1 LQSGLVN
8 PKNLFIKIFQMGISS
23 KLQAGS
29 VYFLTMTVVDWVDIF
44 TREDY
49 RYIII
54 DSLKY
59 CQKEKG
65 LEVYAWCLMTNHLH
79 LIASA
84 KENEPF
90 SLSDILRD
98 FKKFTSKAIVAKIK
112 EIPESRR
119 KWLLDRFEFAGKY
132 NNKIEF
138 YKFWQDGNDPKEIY
152 SAEFLQQK
160 IAYIHDNP
168 VRAGWV
174 NEPQH
179 YKYSSA
185 IDYANGKGLIDII
198 FAY

>member
-1 LQSGLVN
+1 MSI
-8 PKNLFIKIFQMGISS
+8 KNKIESNSI
-23 KLQAGS
+23 
-29 VYFLTMTVVDWVDIF
+29 YFLTMTVVDWVDIF

-65 LEVYAWCLMTNHLH
+65 LEVYSWCLMTNHLH
-79 LIASA
+79 LIAAA
-84 KENEPF
+84 KENGPF
-90 SLSDILRD
+90 TLSDILRD
-98 FKKFTSKAIVAKIK
+98 FKKFTSKTIIERIK

-119 KWLLDRFEFAGKY
+119 KWLLDRFEFAGRY
-132 NNKIEF
+132 NKKIEF
-138 YKFWQDGNDPKEIY
+138 YKFWQDGNKPKEVY
-152 SAEFLQQK
+152 SEEFLQQK

-174 NEPQH
+174 NEQQY

-185 IDYANGKGLIDII
+185 IDYAGEKGIIDVIL
-198 FAY
+198 AY

>member
-1 LQSGLVN
+1 
-8 PKNLFIKIFQMGISS
+8 MGI
-23 KLQAGS
+23 KNKIEAGNI
-29 VYFLTMTVVDWVDIF
+29 YFLAMTVVDWVDIF

-49 RYIII
+49 RFVIV

-65 LEVYAWCLMTNHLH
+65 FEIYAWCLMSNHLH

-84 KENEPF
+84 KENGKY

-98 FKKFTSKAIVAKIK
+98 FKKFTSKAVVQKIV

-119 KWLLDRFEFAGKY
+119 KWLLDRFEFAGRY
-132 NNKIEF
+132 NKKIEY
-138 YKFWQDGNDPKEIY
+138 YKFWQDGNEAKEIF
-152 SAEFLQQK
+152 SSDFLQQK
-160 IAYIHDNP
+160 LAYIHDNP

-174 NEPQH
+174 LEQQY

-185 IDYANGKGLIDII
+185 IDYSGGKGLIDVI
-198 FAY
+198 FAD

>member
-1 LQSGLVN
+1 MSI
-8 PKNLFIKIFQMGISS
+8 KNKIESNSI
-23 KLQAGS
+23 
-29 VYFLTMTVVDWVDIF
+29 YFLTMTVVDWVDIF

-65 LEVYAWCLMTNHLH
+65 LEVYSWCLMTNHLH
-79 LIASA
+79 LIAAA
-84 KENEPF
+84 KENGPF
-90 SLSDILRD
+90 TLSDILRD
-98 FKKFTSKAIVAKIK
+98 FKKFTSKTIIERIK

-119 KWLLDRFEFAGKY
+119 KWLLDRFEFAGRY
-132 NNKIEF
+132 NKKIEF
-138 YKFWQDGNDPKEIY
+138 YKFWQDGNEPKEVY
-152 SAEFLQQK
+152 SEEFLQQK

-174 NEPQH
+174 NEQQY

-185 IDYANGKGLIDII
+185 IDYAGEKGIIDVIL
-198 FAY
+198 AY

>member
-1 LQSGLVN
+1 
-8 PKNLFIKIFQMGISS
+8 MGI
-23 KLQAGS
+23 KNKIEAGYI
-29 VYFLTMTVVDWVDIF
+29 YFLTMTVVDWVDIF

-49 RYIII
+49 RFVIV

-65 LEVYAWCLMTNHLH
+65 LEIYAWCLMSNHLH

-84 KENEPF
+84 EENGQF

-98 FKKFTSKAIVAKIK
+98 FKKFTSKAVVQKII

-119 KWLLDRFEFAGKY
+119 KWLLDRFEFAGRY
-132 NNKIEF
+132 NKKIEY
-138 YKFWQDGNDPKEIY
+138 YKFWQDGNEPKEIY
-152 SAEFLQQK
+152 SSDFLQQK
-160 IAYIHDNP
+160 LAYIHNYP

-174 NEPQH
+174 IEPQH

-185 IDYANGKGLIDII
+185 IDYSGGKGLIDVI
-198 FAY
+198 FAD